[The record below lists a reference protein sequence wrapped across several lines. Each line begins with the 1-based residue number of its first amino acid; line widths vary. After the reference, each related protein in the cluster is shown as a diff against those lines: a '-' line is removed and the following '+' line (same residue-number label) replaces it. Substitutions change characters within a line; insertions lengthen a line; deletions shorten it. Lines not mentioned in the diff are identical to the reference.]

1 MTITFRA
8 ETNPLGSDLSQR
20 REATMS
26 EPNNKKLRIIK
37 LLEIL
42 LQDSDLDNPIGTNDL
57 CKRLSKVGVTT
68 DRRTIAKDIAFL
80 NEQGYEIMQT
90 KISRQNAFYIEDRS
104 FSLPELKILID
115 AVQAASFITEKKTE
129 DLIKK
134 IAALSGSH
142 QAEILTDNIIHF
154 NTRKH
159 TNEHIYYNVNTLEQ
173 CIRYKKK
180 ASFKYFDL
188 DENRDKEYRK
198 DGEKYITEPVALVF
212 INDNYYLMTYDKT
225 AENEIKNYRVDRMD
239 SVEMLDNGI
248 SKKAGAKIDKVSQY
262 TEQVFRMY
270 GGKTEKLSLVFSKKL
285 IGQVYDKFGEKT
297 DITKDG
303 DCYSADVEVQI
314 STTFWS
320 WVAQFKGQMRVAG
333 PKELAIEY
341 EEWIKSIKN

>member
-1 MTITFRA
+1 V
-8 ETNPLGSDLSQR
+8 
-20 REATMS
+20 S
-26 EPNNKKLRIIK
+26 EPNNKKLRIVK

-42 LQDSDLDNPIGTNDL
+42 QQDSDLDNPIGTNDL
-57 CKRLSKVGVTT
+57 CERLSKVGVTT

-90 KISRQNAFYIEDRS
+90 KISRQNAFYIDDRS
-104 FSLPELKILID
+104 FSLAELKILID

-142 QAEILTDNIIHF
+142 QAEILTENIIHF

-212 INDNYYLMTYDKT
+212 NNDNYYLMKYDKT

-320 WVAQFKGQMRVAG
+320 WVAQFKRQMCVAG
-333 PKELAIEY
+333 SKNLAQEY
-341 EEWIKSIKN
+341 EEWIKSIKS

>member
-1 MTITFRA
+1 M
-8 ETNPLGSDLSQR
+8 
-20 REATMS
+20 
-26 EPNNKKLRIIK
+26 
-37 LLEIL
+37 
-42 LQDSDLDNPIGTNDL
+42 
-57 CKRLSKVGVTT
+57 
-68 DRRTIAKDIAFL
+68 
-80 NEQGYEIMQT
+80 
-90 KISRQNAFYIEDRS
+90 
-104 FSLPELKILID
+104 
-115 AVQAASFITEKKTE
+115 
-129 DLIKK
+129 KK

-142 QAEILTDNIIHF
+142 QAEILTENIIHF

-198 DGEKYITEPVALVF
+198 DGEKYTAEPVALVF
-212 INDNYYLMTYDKT
+212 NNDNYYLMTYDKT

-239 SVEMLDNGI
+239 SVEMLDNSI
-248 SKKAGAKIDKVSQY
+248 SKKANAKIDKVSQY
-262 TEQVFRMY
+262 TGQVFRMY

-285 IGQVYDKFGEKT
+285 IDQVYDKFGEKT

-320 WVAQFKGQMRVAG
+320 WVAQFKGQMSVAG